1 MPPDERYAACGAER
15 WQTGR
20 QRHRCAHH
28 AAHRLSRESKETQ
41 TDRGVLRLVERYRA
55 AAQTETSRHPQ
66 SGVDLHLRGS
76 GLQPGAAEKTGPN
89 SICRVMGTW
98 CLRGRRQR
106 SAKRTHIR
114 GRVRCTPEN
123 GRKREH
129 QQRDARFFSTLLGI
143 AHTFARQFDLAHR
156 QIQLSIELDP
166 SYYRSYMFLGINLNG
181 LDRYDEAITAF
192 QKALSL
198 APDDLSSLAYMG
210 VAMAGKG
217 NRAHA
222 LDIAEK
228 LKAAEDRSEP
238 ALLLAPIYAKLG
250 LATEMYEC
258 LERAVELKS
267 CPVYLVAIS
276 EEYRPYHS
284 DTRYLNFLA
293 SIGLS
298 NRV

>member
-28 AAHRLSRESKETQ
+28 AAHRLSRETKETQ

-129 QQRDARFFSTLLGI
+129 QQRDARFFSTLLGD
-143 AHTFARQFDLAHR
+143 HTVDMATVREWGESEQRNMD
-156 QIQLSIELDP
+156 
-166 SYYRSYMFLGINLNG
+166 NG
-181 LDRYDEAITAF
+181 PEPKETYFSA
-192 QKALSL
+192 
-198 APDDLSSLAYMG
+198 AP
-210 VAMAGKG
+210 
-217 NRAHA
+217 
-222 LDIAEK
+222 
-228 LKAAEDRSEP
+228 
-238 ALLLAPIYAKLG
+238 
-250 LATEMYEC
+250 
-258 LERAVELKS
+258 
-267 CPVYLVAIS
+267 CP
-276 EEYRPYHS
+276 
-284 DTRYLNFLA
+284 
-293 SIGLS
+293 
-298 NRV
+298 